1 MIIPD
6 DLEQLRIYSILSEQL
21 HYINL
26 EGKKYA
32 CFSGNIVPYSMVP
45 VLLIWALT
53 SRQVYY
59 SLYQKTN
66 IVDIVKDLNLHDTFI
81 IQHPNLVPQYLT
93 DKLKNIIKTWNE
105 DQFDNIVQQA
115 LV

>member
-1 MIIPD
+1 MTIPD
-6 DLEQLRIYSILSEQL
+6 DLEQLRVYSILSEQL

-26 EGKKYA
+26 EDKKYA
-32 CFSGNIVPYSMVP
+32 CFSGYVIPYSMVP

-53 SRQVYY
+53 SRQIYY
-59 SLYQKTN
+59 SLYQQN
-66 IVDIVKDLNLHDTFI
+66 DIVDIVKNLNPHDTFI
-81 IQHPNLVPQYLT
+81 VEHSNLAPQYLT

-105 DQFDNIVQQA
+105 DQFNNILQQA